1 MILRTALR
9 SSTRFLPAT
18 SRAMSS
24 LSVPPLPLTP
34 PTPEEESAA
43 FTARVADME
52 AFFSQQRFASIRRPY
67 SAAQV
72 ASKQG
77 SLPVL
82 PLPST
87 LLADKLYTLFDKAAK
102 DGKPVPTMGAI
113 DPVQMTQMAPHQEV
127 VYISGWACSS
137 LLTTGNNDVGPD
149 LG

>member
-1 MILRTALR
+1 
-9 SSTRFLPAT
+9 
-18 SRAMSS
+18 MSS

-34 PTPEEESAA
+34 PTPDEEVAA
-43 FTARVADME
+43 FNARVADME
-52 AFFSQQRFASIRRPY
+52 AFFSSPRFASLRRPY
-67 SAAQV
+67 TAAQV

-87 LLADKLYTLFDKAAK
+87 LLADKLYALFDKAAK
-102 DGKPVPTMGAI
+102 EGKPVHTMGAI
-113 DPVQMTQMAPHQEV
+113 DPVQMTQMAAHQEV

>member
-1 MILRTALR
+1 
-9 SSTRFLPAT
+9 
-18 SRAMSS
+18 MSS

-52 AFFSQQRFASIRRPY
+52 AFFSQPRFASIRRPY
-67 SAAQV
+67 TAAQV

-87 LLADKLYTLFDKAAK
+87 LLANKLYALFEKAASE
-102 DGKPVPTMGAI
+102 GRPVHTMGAA
-113 DPVQMTQMAPHQEV
+113 DHVQMTQWAGWLEV
-127 VYISGWACSS
+127 CYVSGWVASS
-137 LLTTGNNDVGPD
+137 TLTTGNNEIGPD
-149 LG
+149 FGYVFTRVCIQ